1 MAEDDFNSRHA
12 HTTAHIG
19 YALVY
24 ALLNELEK
32 ETPGFRKRVWE
43 QAQRSLQE
51 YDLLDAESADWVA
64 QKIADL

>member
-1 MAEDDFNSRHA
+1 MADNDFDARHA

-32 ETPGFRKRVWE
+32 EAPGLRRRVWE
-43 QAQRSLQE
+43 EAQRSLRE
-51 YDLLDAESADWVA
+51 YNMLDEDSADWVA
-64 QKIADL
+64 EKIADL